1 MPLPLLEF
9 DVIID
14 SSLQEIDETLSPR
27 QHFISM
33 SNTFESGKWRESSFI
48 DFLMNNLMLTALS
61 AEERNKMVADNPFS
75 AVKEAAKNLRFS
87 SEKDNGKGGEIAEIL
102 LYGIMKRYFNAL
114 PVVPKIF
121 YKQNPKDNAKGA
133 DSVHIV
139 INDDNEF
146 SLWLGEAKFYDSI
159 DNGRLNKPV
168 KSVLTALTSKAIRK
182 ESCLIL
188 GYKDLDICVNN
199 TNLSDRIKAC
209 LSLNTSL
216 DEIKK
221 VLHIPI
227 MFLHECDLT
236 NSANALSE
244 AFKTSLISKHKSC
257 ALSFF
262 KKLNEQQRTFKD
274 EDGDTGIYLFDAISF
289 HLILFPVPNKESII
303 TKFYEKANSIKQ

>member
-121 YKQNPKDNAKGA
+121 
-133 DSVHIV
+133 
-139 INDDNEF
+139 
-146 SLWLGEAKFYDSI
+146 
-159 DNGRLNKPV
+159 
-168 KSVLTALTSKAIRK
+168 
-182 ESCLIL
+182 
-188 GYKDLDICVNN
+188 
-199 TNLSDRIKAC
+199 
-209 LSLNTSL
+209 
-216 DEIKK
+216 
-221 VLHIPI
+221 
-227 MFLHECDLT
+227 
-236 NSANALSE
+236 
-244 AFKTSLISKHKSC
+244 
-257 ALSFF
+257 
-262 KKLNEQQRTFKD
+262 
-274 EDGDTGIYLFDAISF
+274 
-289 HLILFPVPNKESII
+289 
-303 TKFYEKANSIKQ
+303 